1 MTGLG
6 SKILDAS
13 KREYQG
19 QLAKTFANLEVL
31 LNNPVGI
38 GEHTDIVGEVQ
49 TCIEKIHDLEG
60 CIQGLFRPPKTP
72 SIKGG
77 EYIMYKFQKF

>member
-6 SKILDAS
+6 SKLLDAA
-13 KREYQG
+13 KRDYQG

-31 LNNPVGI
+31 INNPVGI
-38 GEHTDIVGEVQ
+38 GEHTNIVGEVQ

-60 CIQGLFRPPKTP
+60 CIQVIDNIEKQVKQSHATLN
-72 SIKGG
+72 
-77 EYIMYKFQKF
+77 

>member
-1 MTGLG
+1 MNGLG
-6 SKILDAS
+6 SKLIDAS
-13 KREYQG
+13 KRDYQG

-31 LNNPVGI
+31 INNPVGI

-60 CIQGLFRPPKTP
+60 CIQVIDNIEKQVKQNHASLN
-72 SIKGG
+72 
-77 EYIMYKFQKF
+77 

>member
-6 SKILDAS
+6 SKILDAA

-31 LNNPVGI
+31 CNNPVGI

-60 CIQGLFRPPKTP
+60 CIQVIENIEKQVKQSHASLN
-72 SIKGG
+72 
-77 EYIMYKFQKF
+77 

>member
-31 LNNPVGI
+31 HNNPVGI

-49 TCIEKIHDLEG
+49 TCVERIHDLEG
-60 CIQGLFRPPKTP
+60 CIQVIENIEKQVKQSHASLN
-72 SIKGG
+72 
-77 EYIMYKFQKF
+77 

>member
-38 GEHTDIVGEVQ
+38 GEHTDIVGE
-49 TCIEKIHDLEG
+49 
-60 CIQGLFRPPKTP
+60 
-72 SIKGG
+72 
-77 EYIMYKFQKF
+77 